1 MKGKSIHYISVI
13 LIFLLTFP
21 ISNLYSEEGNKH
33 GEIHDE
39 NTVHDE
45 EEGFNAGAM
54 IIEHVKDSY
63 EWHIFSIGETH
74 VSIYLPVILY
84 NTETGNLEVFC
95 SKHFHH
101 GHSAY
106 KGYHI
111 VQKGGN
117 KGKIVYTDNS
127 GHESFPLD
135 FSITKTVLAFMIS
148 SVLLMIIF
156 ISIANRYKKRKKQA
170 PKGLQSLLEPLILF
184 IRDDVAIPAIGKD
197 KYLKYMPYLLTIFF
211 FIFFN
216 NILGIIPIFPGGA
229 NVTGNITVTGTI
241 ALFTFIITTTVGNK
255 NYWQHIFNAPGVP
268 WWLKFP
274 IPLMP
279 VVELMGVFTKPF
291 VLMIRLFANILAGHL
306 IILGFVS
313 LIFVFGAI
321 NMWLGY
327 GVSIVSIIFGL
338 FMSLLELLVA
348 FIQAYVFTMLSSLYF
363 GMATE
368 EEHH

>member
-1 MKGKSIHYISVI
+1 MKGKSIHYLAAILVFL
-13 LIFLLTFP
+13 LIFPLD
-21 ISNLYSEEGNKH
+21 NLYSEEG
-33 GEIHDE
+33 HDDKE
-39 NTVHDE
+39 AHRGAIEHLE
-45 EEGFNAGAM
+45 EEAFNAGDM
-54 IIEHVKDSY
+54 LIEHVKDSY
-63 EWHIFSIGETH
+63 EWHIFTIGETH
-74 VSIYLPVILY
+74 VSVYLPVILY
-84 NTETGNLEVFC
+84 NTETGNLDIFC
-95 SKHFHH
+95 SKNFHH
-101 GHSAY
+101 GHSSY
-106 KGYHI
+106 NGYHI
-111 VQKGGN
+111 SQKGVN
-117 KGKIVYTDNS
+117 KGKIVYTDNRV
-127 GHESFPLD
+127 HESLPLD
-135 FSITKTVLAFMIS
+135 FSITKTVLAIMIS

-156 ISIANRYKKRKKQA
+156 ISIANRYKKRKKQT
-170 PKGLQSLLEPLILF
+170 PKGLQSLLEPVILF
-184 IRDDVAIPAIGKD
+184 IKDDVAIPAIGKD

-229 NVTGNITVTGTI
+229 NVTGNITVTGTM
-241 ALFTFIITTTVGNK
+241 ALFTFIITTAVGNK

-274 IPLMP
+274 IPLLP
-279 VVELMGVFTKPF
+279 IVELMGVFTKPF

-306 IILGFVS
+306 IILGFIS

-321 NMWLGY
+321 NMYLGY

-348 FIQAYVFTMLSSLYF
+348 FIQAYVFTMLSALYF